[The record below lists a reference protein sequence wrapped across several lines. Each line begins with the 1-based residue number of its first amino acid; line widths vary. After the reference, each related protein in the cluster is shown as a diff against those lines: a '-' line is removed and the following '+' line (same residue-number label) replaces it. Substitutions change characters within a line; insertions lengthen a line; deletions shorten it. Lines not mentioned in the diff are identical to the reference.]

1 MNWRTF
7 FDDLTGS
14 NTATPAPDK
23 PGKVMICFMN
33 RYLEAID
40 DLKYKFQYDDQE
52 FTGTTTATSYC
63 FNIQPRTLD
72 PIRVFVWS
80 RKIKAFKAL
89 DDVIPVMGRTQ
100 LVRKIMSTAK
110 VSGHTA
116 PHPEKPIPAPRPT
129 QPPPPPPPE
138 PSPKQTQGVTHT
150 STKNEKGEPQIQVMR
165 PVPGMVTLEQLRKIF
180 TNPKQAS
187 NSYLQQ
193 VANEVNSDLAKYKLD
208 TPIRKAH
215 FFSQIKGETGQ
226 SMKPKKENWEYSPST
241 LQKFSSYY
249 RNNPDEA
256 KEDGYLK
263 DKNGKICRHANQ
275 SAIGKKHFLKLN
287 GNRADH
293 PEDGSNFRGRGLLQI
308 TGHEKYFCFMIEY
321 NNLWQGNRPNT
332 IDNPDIIVE
341 FPHSIRSAIWF
352 WVKYKVFERAD
363 GGCRDID
370 VENVTKS
377 VNGGKMGLSERK
389 MAFISAS
396 KAFI

>member
-40 DLKYKFQYDDQE
+40 DLKYKFQYDGQE

-80 RKIKAFKAL
+80 RKTKAFKAL

-129 QPPPPPPPE
+129 QPPPPPPPG
-138 PSPKQTQGVTHT
+138 PSPKETQGVTHT
-150 STKNEKGEPQIQVMR
+150 STKNEKGEPQIQVAR
-165 PVPGMVTLEQLRKIF
+165 PLPGMVTLEQLRKIF

-187 NSYLQQ
+187 NSYLQK
-193 VANEVNSDLAKYKLD
+193 VANEINTDLAKYKLN
-208 TPIRKAH
+208 TPLRQAH
-215 FFSQIKGETGQ
+215 FFAQVKAETGQ
-226 SMKPKKENWEYSPST
+226 GMKPNTENWEYSPET
-241 LQKFSSYY
+241 LKKFSSYY
-249 RNNPDEA
+249 KKHPKEA
-256 KEDGYLK
+256 EQDGYLK
-263 DKNGKICRHANQ
+263 EKGLIVRHADQ
-275 SAIGKKHFLKLN
+275 KAIGEKHFLKMN
-287 GNRADH
+287 GNRLDH
-293 PEDGSNFRGRGLLQI
+293 PDDGSNFRGRGLLQI
-308 TGHEKYFCFMIEY
+308 TGYEKYSGFMEEY
-321 NNLWQGNRPNT
+321 NNYWCSTPPDCIN
-332 IDNPDIIVE
+332 NPEIIVQ
-341 FPHSIRSAIWF
+341 FPYSLRSSIWF
-352 WVKYKVFERAD
+352 WCKYKVYVDSDRGSSSAD
-363 GGCRDID
+363 
-370 VENVTKS
+370 VKKVTS
-377 VNGGKMGLSERK
+377 TVNGGEMGLSERLA
-389 MAFISAS
+389 AFSIAY
-396 KAFI
+396 KAFK